1 MRRSESRILTTHAG
15 ALPRPDDLLTLNAQR
30 TSDPGLTDTHRLR
43 LQSAVREVV
52 ARQIQLGV
60 DVVNDGE
67 YGKAMRTRLDYGAW
81 ISYVIERFTGFEEQS
96 TSEPTAVVGRPFI
109 PRQAR
114 DDPEQGR
121 RVSGAT
127 PDEAIKPGSHK
138 NRRDRRAFP
147 EVYADIDRE
156 MFAGRDRP
164 MGRPIVAPVTYRGHD
179 ALQAD
184 LDNLRSALGVGA
196 DLKVGPCEAFM
207 TSPAPG
213 TFGRD
218 QNRYYTTQE
227 EFLFAIADAL
237 RVEYRA
243 ITDAGFILQ
252 IDDPGMA
259 ENWDAMDSSVTL
271 EEYRAYA
278 RLCIDALNHALE
290 GIPEDRVRYHMCWGS
305 WHGPHL
311 TDIPLR
317 DIVDL
322 LLTVRA
328 GAYSLEAG
336 NVRHEHEWKVWRD
349 VKLPDGK
356 LLIPGVVSHAT
367 NVVEHPE
374 LVADRIIQYTQL
386 VGRENV
392 IAGTDC
398 GLGGRIH
405 PSLAWA
411 KLQALVEGASLAT
424 RELWRS

>member
-15 ALPRPDDLLTLNAQR
+15 ALPRPDDLLTLNAQLP
-30 TSDPGLTDTHRLR
+30 SDPELTHAHRLR
-43 LQSAVREVV
+43 LRSAVQEVV
-52 ARQIQLGV
+52 ARQTQLGI
-60 DVVNDGE
+60 DVINDGE
-67 YGKAMRTRLDYGAW
+67 YGKTMRARLDYGAW
-81 ISYVIERFTGFEEQS
+81 ISYVIERFTGFED
-96 TSEPTAVVGRPFI
+96 TGGVDVGRSFTGAP
-109 PRQAR
+109 P
-114 DDPEQGR
+114 DD
-121 RVSGAT
+121 AL
-127 PDEAIKPGSHK
+127 KPGSHK
-138 NRRDRRAFP
+138 NRRDRHAFP
-147 EVYADIDRE
+147 DVYAEVDRE
-156 MFAGRDRP
+156 MFAGGPRP
-164 MGRPIVAPVTYRGHD
+164 MGRPIVGKVSYRGHD
-179 ALQAD
+179 AMQAD
-184 LDNLRSALGVGA
+184 IDNLRAALTTDVVSGFSRTSS
-196 DLKVGPCEAFM
+196 DAFM

-218 QNRYYTTQE
+218 QNRYYKTQE

-259 ENWDAMDSSVTL
+259 ENWDAMDPSVTL

-290 GIPEDRVRYHMCWGS
+290 GIPEERVRYHMCWGS

-322 LLTVRA
+322 LLMIHA

-374 LVADRIIQYTQL
+374 LVTDRIMQYAQL

-411 KLQALVEGASLAT
+411 KLQVLVEGAALAS
-424 RELWRS
+424 RQLWPS

>member
-1 MRRSESRILTTHAG
+1 LRRSESRILTTHAG
-15 ALPRPDDLLTLNAQR
+15 ALPRPDDLLTLNAQLP
-30 TSDPGLTDTHRLR
+30 SDPELTHAHRLR
-43 LQSAVREVV
+43 LRSAVQEVV
-52 ARQIQLGV
+52 ARQTQIGI
-60 DVVNDGE
+60 DVINDGE
-67 YGKAMRTRLDYGAW
+67 YGKAMRARLDYGAW
-81 ISYVIERFTGFEEQS
+81 ISYVIERFTGFED
-96 TSEPTAVVGRPFI
+96 TGGVDVGDPFRGA
-109 PRQAR
+109 PP
-114 DDPEQGR
+114 DD
-121 RVSGAT
+121 AL
-127 PDEAIKPGSHK
+127 KPGSHK
-138 NRRDRRAFP
+138 NRRDRHAFP
-147 EVYADIDRE
+147 DVYADVDRE
-156 MFAGRDRP
+156 MFAGGPRP
-164 MGRPIVAPVTYRGHD
+164 MGRPIVGKVSYRGHD
-179 ALQAD
+179 AMQAD
-184 LDNLRSALGVGA
+184 IDNLRAALTTDVVSGFSRTSS
-196 DLKVGPCEAFM
+196 DAFM

-218 QNRYYTTQE
+218 QNRYYKTQE

-259 ENWDAMDSSVTL
+259 ENWDAMDPSVTL

-290 GIPEDRVRYHMCWGS
+290 GIPEERVRYHMCWGS

-322 LLTVRA
+322 LLMIHA

-374 LVADRIIQYTQL
+374 LVTDRIMQYAQL

-411 KLQALVEGASLAT
+411 KLQVLVEGAALAS
-424 RELWRS
+424 RQLRPS

>member
-1 MRRSESRILTTHAG
+1 MRRSDSRILTTHAG
-15 ALPRPDDLLTLNAQR
+15 ALPRPDDLLALNAQLG
-30 TSDPGLTDTHRLR
+30 SDPDLANTHRLR
-43 LQSAVREVV
+43 LRSAVRDVV
-52 ARQIQLGV
+52 ERQTQLGL
-60 DVVNDGE
+60 DVINDGE
-67 YGKAMRTRLDYGAW
+67 HGKAMRSRLDYGAW
-81 ISYVIERFTGFEEQS
+81 ISYVIERFTGFEAAPGDEPGETDQS
-96 TSEPTAVVGRPFI
+96 GRGRPLG
-109 PRQAR
+109 R
-114 DDPEQGR
+114 PEE
-121 RVSGAT
+121 AT
-127 PDEAIKPGSHK
+127 TKPGSFK
-138 NRRDRRAFP
+138 NRRDRQAFP

-156 MFAGRDRP
+156 MFAGGPRP
-164 MGRPIVAPVTYRGHD
+164 MGRPIVGEVTYRGHD

-184 LDNLRSALGVGA
+184 IANLRAALDVVSGFSRTSS
-196 DLKVGPCEAFM
+196 DAFM

-218 QNRYYTTQE
+218 QNRYYKTQE

-243 ITDAGFILQ
+243 ITAAGFILQ

-259 ENWDAMDSSVTL
+259 ENWDAMDPSVTL

-278 RLCIDALNHALE
+278 RLCIAALNHALE

-317 DIVDL
+317 DVVDL
-322 LLTVRA
+322 LLTIRA

-374 LVADRIIQYTQL
+374 LVADRIIQYAQM

-411 KLQALVEGASLAT
+411 KLQVLVEGAALASNQ
-424 RELWRS
+424 LW

>member
-1 MRRSESRILTTHAG
+1 MERSHARILTTHAG
-15 ALPRPDDLLTLNAQR
+15 ALPRPDDLLALNAERAESFQR
-30 TSDPGLTDTHRLR
+30 TPDAAESAAVHRQLLR
-43 LQSAVREVV
+43 GAVQEVV
-52 ARQIQLGV
+52 NRQTQLGI

-67 YGKAMRTRLDYGAW
+67 FGKTMRTRLDYGAW
-81 ISYVIERFTGFEEQS
+81 ISYVIERFTGFEDR
-96 TSEPTAVVGRPFI
+96 EPVGRPF
-109 PRQAR
+109 R
-114 DDPEQGR
+114 
-121 RVSGAT
+121 GASEPVNDAT
-127 PDEAIKPGSHK
+127 IKPGSFQT
-138 NRRDRRAFP
+138 RRDRQAFP

-156 MFAGRDRP
+156 MFAGVPRP
-164 MGRPIVAPVTYRGHD
+164 MGRPIVGKVTYRGHD
-179 ALQAD
+179 ALQVD
-184 LDNLRSALGVGA
+184 IENLRAAVESGFSRIT
-196 DLKVGPCEAFM
+196 DAFM

-218 QNRYYTTQE
+218 QNRYYRTQE

-237 RVEYRA
+237 RVEYVA
-243 ITDAGFILQ
+243 ITGAGFILQ

-259 ENWDAMDSSVTL
+259 ENWDAMDPSVTL

-278 RLCIDALNHALE
+278 RLCIDALNHALA
-290 GIPEDRVRYHMCWGS
+290 GIPEERVRYHMCWGS

-317 DIVDL
+317 DVVDL

-356 LLIPGVVSHAT
+356 MLIPGVVSHAT

-374 LVADRIIQYTQL
+374 LVADRILQYAQL

-405 PSLAWA
+405 ASLAWA
-411 KLQALVEGASLAT
+411 KLRSLVEGARLASHQ
-424 RELWRS
+424 LWPS

>member
-1 MRRSESRILTTHAG
+1 MERSDARILTTHAG
-15 ALPRPDDLLTLNAQR
+15 ALPRPDDLLALNAERAESFQR
-30 TSDPGLTDTHRLR
+30 TPDATGSATAHRQLLR
-43 LQSAVREVV
+43 GAVQEVV
-52 ARQIQLGV
+52 NRQTQLGI

-67 YGKAMRTRLDYGAW
+67 FGKTMRTRLDYGAW
-81 ISYVIERFTGFEEQS
+81 ISYVIERFTGFEDADES
-96 TSEPTAVVGRPFI
+96 GRGRPSGRPFN
-109 PRQAR
+109 
-114 DDPEQGR
+114 D
-121 RVSGAT
+121 AT
-127 PDEAIKPGSHK
+127 ITPGSFQ
-138 NRRDRRAFP
+138 NRRDRQAFP
-147 EVYADIDRE
+147 DVYADIDRE
-156 MFAGRDRP
+156 MFAGGPRP
-164 MGRPIVAPVTYRGHD
+164 MGRPIVGKVTYRGHD

-184 LDNLRSALGVGA
+184 IENLRAALDSSDVLSAFRRTTG
-196 DLKVGPCEAFM
+196 DAFM

-218 QNRYYTTQE
+218 QNRYYKTQE

-237 RVEYRA
+237 RVEYAA

-259 ENWDAMDSSVTL
+259 ENWDAMDPSVTL

-278 RLCIDALNHALE
+278 RLCIDALNHALT
-290 GIPEDRVRYHMCWGS
+290 GIPEERVRYHMCWGS

-317 DIVDL
+317 DVVDL

-356 LLIPGVVSHAT
+356 MLIPGVVSHAT

-374 LVADRIIQYTQL
+374 LVADRILQYAQL

-405 PSLAWA
+405 ASLAWA
-411 KLQALVEGASLAT
+411 KLRSLVEGARRASQQ
-424 RELWRS
+424 LWPS

>member
-15 ALPRPDDLLTLNAQR
+15 ALPRPDDLLTLNAQLA
-30 TSDPGLTDTHRLR
+30 SDPGLTHAHRLR
-43 LQSAVREVV
+43 LRSAVQEVV
-52 ARQIQLGV
+52 ARQTQLGI
-60 DVVNDGE
+60 DVINDGE
-67 YGKAMRTRLDYGAW
+67 YGKTMRARLDYGAW
-81 ISYVIERFTGFEEQS
+81 ISYVIERFTGFED
-96 TSEPTAVVGRPFI
+96 TGGVDVGRPVTGA
-109 PRQAR
+109 PP
-114 DDPEQGR
+114 DD
-121 RVSGAT
+121 AL
-127 PDEAIKPGSHK
+127 KPGSHK
-138 NRRDRRAFP
+138 NRRDRHAFP
-147 EVYADIDRE
+147 DVYAEVDRE
-156 MFAGRDRP
+156 MFAGGPRP
-164 MGRPIVAPVTYRGHD
+164 MGRPIVGKVSYRGHD
-179 ALQAD
+179 AMQAD
-184 LDNLRSALGVGA
+184 IDNLRAALTTDVVSGFSRTSS
-196 DLKVGPCEAFM
+196 DAFM

-218 QNRYYTTQE
+218 QNRYYKTQE

-259 ENWDAMDSSVTL
+259 ENWDAMDPSVTL

-290 GIPEDRVRYHMCWGS
+290 GIPEERVRYHMCWGS

-322 LLTVRA
+322 LLMIHA

-374 LVADRIIQYTQL
+374 LVTDRIMQYAQL

-411 KLQALVEGASLAT
+411 KLQVLVEGAALAS
-424 RELWRS
+424 RQLWPS